1 MPKNSR
7 KDEVDSVNHKRQ
19 RISGEPILLNH
30 RKNKS
35 GSDDMIDLT
44 NNGIVETIFGYNI
57 FNNNNDI
64 DNDNDDMKKNKNN
77 VKRYSFPNPNPIVVK
92 GNENIL
98 TILKEQLYDLDIDM
112 MLENTA
118 SENIHVWLKDIDKIK
133 DNSLDSIT
141 VDSASHAK
149 SLYNAGHSLY
159 CRASQELESEV
170 IPKVLEELGIG
181 INTSKSDRFRRGEI
195 ETFFSRK
202 GHLTDFHV
210 DFQENFTIQLT
221 GKKRWTFCNSSI
233 VAPIRGCTPHY
244 SGVGQDKSVAEQQLK
259 VLKLGNTDFDP
270 QEYKSSDVW
279 SVVLEA
285 GDTMYHPAGIW
296 HKVECIEDSISIN
309 ISMIGAS
316 YAEVVCCGL
325 QQLLWERRQ
334 YRQPV
339 NTMNLANT
347 HDVMKNIF
355 SDIPCIL
362 EKLKPSDFL
371 LSFAGDDEDEV
382 PEADNDN
389 DNDDDDDDDEDDGDV
404 DGESEDNSSIPDI
417 DKVIN
422 LHVGIILEELTSS
435 SEIRINPLAQ
445 ILSEKDLQSLGW
457 SNNSYQKQ
465 DGDEIFVVHSGFGN
479 EYLESLSQK
488 SLVVPSQL
496 TFAIPALYRFM
507 KVVKDSLFPSKILF
521 PNTIDNTPNHHI
533 YNAMKNNSITV
544 AEFMAIGND
553 ATKNKKNDKKK
564 DYEKNILI
572 FLSGFIKAGLIV
584 LE

>member
-1 MPKNSR
+1 
-7 KDEVDSVNHKRQ
+7 
-19 RISGEPILLNH
+19 
-30 RKNKS
+30 
-35 GSDDMIDLT
+35 
-44 NNGIVETIFGYNI
+44 
-57 FNNNNDI
+57 
-64 DNDNDDMKKNKNN
+64 
-77 VKRYSFPNPNPIVVK
+77 
-92 GNENIL
+92 
-98 TILKEQLYDLDIDM
+98 

-118 SENIHVWLKDIDKIK
+118 SENIHVWLKGVDKIK

-170 IPKVLEELGIG
+170 IPKVLEELGVG
-181 INTSKSDRFRRGEI
+181 LNTSKSDRFRRGEI

-221 GKKRWTFCNSSI
+221 GKKKWTFCNSSI

-259 VLKLGNTDFDP
+259 VLKLGNTEFDP
-270 QEYKSSDVW
+270 QEFKSSDIW

-325 QQLLWERRQ
+325 QQLLWERKQ

-339 NTMNLANT
+339 NTLDLTNT
-347 HDVMKNIF
+347 YDVMKNIF
-355 SDIPCIL
+355 NDIPCIL
-362 EKLKPSDFL
+362 QKLKPSDFL
-371 LSFAGDDEDEV
+371 LTFAGDDDEEE
-382 PEADNDN
+382 EADENA
-389 DNDDDDDDDEDDGDV
+389 
-404 DGESEDNSSIPDI
+404 ESEDNSSSSSSNSIPDS

-422 LHVGIILEELTSS
+422 LHLGIILEELTTI

-488 SLVVPSQL
+488 SIVVPSHL
-496 TFAIPALYRFM
+496 KFAIPSLFRFM
-507 KVVKDSLFPSKILF
+507 KVVKDSLYPSKILF
-521 PNTIDNTPNHHI
+521 PNTIDNTPYHHI

-544 AEFMAIGND
+544 AEFMMIDND
-553 ATKNKKNDKKK
+553 TTNNKKNGKKK

-572 FLSGFIKAGLIV
+572 FLTGFIKAGLII